1 MADVD
6 IDIKPG
12 TNIQQLFPSS
22 IAASRLQDDK
32 LQKHPVGVYL
42 QNIPTDPI
50 THLAAI
56 PYNNTEEYGYFK
68 IDFLNLNLLDFF
80 NSKEEIRELINTEPN
95 WSLLQDPDVVSKL
108 FQLSKHYNIIQLMKP
123 KSIEDLADC
132 IAIIRP
138 TKKHLLD
145 EYIKDKYL
153 VRKNKLYVKQHA
165 SDYRKAHAIAYATN
179 IVLQLHLIEKQK
191 L

>member
-12 TNIQQLFPSS
+12 TNIQQLFPKS
-22 IAASRLQDDK
+22 IPASRLQDNK
-32 LQKHPVGVYL
+32 LQKHPVGIYL

-50 THLAAI
+50 THLAAN

-68 IDFLNLNLLDFF
+68 IDFLNLNLLEFF
-80 NSKEEIRELINTEPN
+80 KSKEEISLLSQTEPT
-95 WSLLQDPDVVSKL
+95 WKLLQDPEVVGKL
-108 FQLSKHYNIIQLMKP
+108 FQLSKHFNIIQLIQP
-123 KSIEDLADC
+123 KSVEDLADC

-138 TKKHLLD
+138 TKRHLLD

-153 VRKNKLYVKQHA
+153 VRKTKLY
-165 SDYRKAHAIAYATN
+165 
-179 IVLQLHLIEKQK
+179 
-191 L
+191 